1 VEVEPVAAEQATR
14 SSEPALYDRLGLILV
29 APVLGLRG
37 VLDRKRGALRDAF
50 YLVLVSI
57 VVFRLPDLVRAGLS
71 FSRISLA
78 GGLTQ
83 TVGVVGAELRTAAF
97 VTLVAALVIT
107 IFAGRGRRDP
117 SLALEL
123 GAACYVPYFCIWSP
137 LRLLDME
144 ALLGYVPVVVSQVV
158 RVLAWVWVAALVVLS
173 LLLLRR
179 GAEAPSLAIPARSR
193 IAGLSLLAIPAL
205 ALVLGTVWSARH
217 YELLRPLGRSDQAPD
232 FTLARVD
239 GKPGNVKLADLRG
252 RVVLLDFWAT
262 WCPPCL
268 AMLPTLHELYR
279 EWQPRGAEFIGID
292 SDGPMTSRDDLRAFL
307 AQRPFPYPVVSDD
320 KEVGGLYG
328 VFSIP
333 HLVVIGRD
341 GRIARVFVGGVS
353 RSQLDKAL
361 SAANGG
367 ETQ

>member
-1 VEVEPVAAEQATR
+1 
-14 SSEPALYDRLGLILV
+14 
-29 APVLGLRG
+29 
-37 VLDRKRGALRDAF
+37 
-50 YLVLVSI
+50 
-57 VVFRLPDLVRAGLS
+57 
-71 FSRISLA
+71 
-78 GGLTQ
+78 
-83 TVGVVGAELRTAAF
+83 VVGGELRTAAF

-123 GAACYVPYFCIWSP
+123 GAACYVPYFCVWSP

-144 ALLGYVPVVVSQVV
+144 ALLGYVPMAVSQVV
-158 RVLAWVWVAALVVLS
+158 RVVAWGWVAGLIGLS

-179 GAEAPSLAIPARSR
+179 EGDRLPLARPARSR
-193 IAGLSLLAIPAL
+193 IAGLFLLAVPAL

-239 GKPGNVKLADLRG
+239 GQPGSVKLAALRG
-252 RVVLLDFWAT
+252 HVVLLDFWAT

-279 EWQPRGAEFIGID
+279 EWQPRGAEFVGID
-292 SDGPMTSRDDLRAFL
+292 SDGPMLSQDDLRAFL
-307 AQRPFPYPVVSDD
+307 ASRPFPYPVVNDD
-320 KEVGGLYG
+320 KEVGGRYG

-333 HLVVIGRD
+333 HIVVIGRD
-341 GRIARVFVGGVS
+341 GRIARVFVGGVG
-353 RSQLDKAL
+353 RSQLESAL
-361 SAANGG
+361 SAADGG
-367 ETQ
+367 DTH

>member
-1 VEVEPVAAEQATR
+1 MAAELEKG
-14 SSEPALYDRLGLILV
+14 SVEPALPDRLGLMLL
-29 APVLGLRG
+29 APSVGLRG
-37 VLDRKRGALRDAF
+37 VMDRKRGAVRDAF
-50 YLVLVSI
+50 YLVFAS
-57 VVFRLPDLVRAGLS
+57 VVAFRLPELVRAVLS
-71 FSRISLA
+71 FSRISLS
-78 GGLTQ
+78 GGLTR
-83 TVGVVGAELRTAAF
+83 TMAVVGAELGTAAF

-137 LRLLDME
+137 LRLLDVE
-144 ALLGYVPVVVSQVV
+144 ALLGNVPVAVSQVV
-158 RVLAWVWVAALVVLS
+158 RVLAWIWVAGLVVLS

-179 GAEAPSLAIPARSR
+179 GAESTPPTIPVRSR
-193 IAGLSLLAIPAL
+193 VAGVSVLAVPAL

-217 YELLRPLGRSDQAPD
+217 YELLRPLGRSDKAPD

-239 GKPGNVKLADLRG
+239 GKPGNVKLAGLRG

-268 AMLPTLHELYR
+268 AMLPTLHELYQ

-292 SDGPMTSRDDLRAFL
+292 SDGPMISRDELRAFL
-307 AQRPFPYPVVSDD
+307 ASRPFPYPVVSDD
-320 KEVGGLYG
+320 KEVGGRYG

-333 HLVVIGRD
+333 HIVIIGRD
-341 GRIARVFVGGVS
+341 GNIARVFVGGVS

-361 SAANGG
+361 SAADSGG
-367 ETQ
+367 TQ

>member
-1 VEVEPVAAEQATR
+1 VEAELEKRPV
-14 SSEPALYDRLGLILV
+14 EPALPDRLGLMLL
-29 APVLGLRG
+29 APSVGLRG
-37 VLDRKRGALRDAF
+37 VMDRKHGAVRDAF
-50 YLVLVSI
+50 YLVFAS
-57 VVFRLPDLVRAGLS
+57 VVAFRLPELVRAVLS
-71 FSRISLA
+71 FSRISLS

-83 TVGVVGAELRTAAF
+83 TMGVVGAELRTAAF

-137 LRLLDME
+137 LRLLDVE
-144 ALLGYVPVVVSQVV
+144 ALLGNVPVAVSQVV
-158 RVLAWVWVAALVVLS
+158 RVLAWIWVAGLVVLS

-179 GAEAPSLAIPARSR
+179 GAESTPPTIPVRSR
-193 IAGLSLLAIPAL
+193 VAGVSVLAVPAL

-217 YELLRPLGRSDQAPD
+217 YELLRPLGRSDKAPD

-268 AMLPTLHELYR
+268 AMLPTLHELYQ

-292 SDGPMTSRDDLRAFL
+292 SDGPMISRDELRAFL
-307 AQRPFPYPVVSDD
+307 ASRPFPYPVVSDD
-320 KEVGGLYG
+320 KEVGGRYG

-333 HLVVIGRD
+333 HIVIIGRD
-341 GRIARVFVGGVS
+341 GNIARVLVGGVS

-361 SAANGG
+361 SAADSGG
-367 ETQ
+367 TQ

>member
-1 VEVEPVAAEQATR
+1 MAPEQEKR
-14 SSEPALYDRLGLILV
+14 FIEPALYDRLGLILL
-29 APVLGLRG
+29 APRVGLRG
-37 VLDRKRGALRDAF
+37 VVERKRGALRDAF

-57 VVFRLPDLVRAGLS
+57 VAFRLPDLVRAALS

-83 TVGVVGAELRTAAF
+83 TMGVVGAELRTAAF
-97 VTLVAALVIT
+97 VTLVAALIIVV
-107 IFAGRGRRDP
+107 FAGRGRRDP

-144 ALLGYVPVVVSQVV
+144 ALLGYVPIVVSQVV
-158 RVLAWVWVAALVVLS
+158 RVLAWAWVAGLVGLS
-173 LLLLRR
+173 LLVVRR
-179 GAEAPSLAIPARSR
+179 GEGSTSPAIPVRSR
-193 IAGLSLLAIPAL
+193 VAGLSVLAIPAL
-205 ALVLGTVWSARH
+205 ALVLATVWSTRH
-217 YELLRPLGRSDQAPD
+217 YELLRPLGRTDQAPD

-239 GKPGNVKLADLRG
+239 GKPGKVRLSDLRG
-252 RVVLLDFWAT
+252 HVVLLDFWAT

-279 EWQPRGAEFIGID
+279 DWQPRGVEFIGID
-292 SDGPMTSRDDLRAFL
+292 SDGPTTSRDDLRDFL
-307 AQRPFPYPVVSDD
+307 AQRPSPYPVVRDD
-320 KEVGGLYG
+320 QDVGGLYG

-341 GRIARVFVGGVS
+341 GTIARVFVGGVS

-361 SAANGG
+361 TAASGG
-367 ETQ
+367 GIR

>member
-1 VEVEPVAAEQATR
+1 MEAERVTPTV
-14 SSEPALYDRLGLILV
+14 EPALHVRLGLLLL
-29 APVLGLRG
+29 APKCGLGG
-37 VLDRKRGALRDAF
+37 IIERKRGAVRDAF
-50 YLVLVSI
+50 YLVFVSTLA
-57 VVFRLPDLVRAGLS
+57 FRLPELVRAALS

-78 GGLTQ
+78 GGMTR
-83 TVGVVGAELRTAAF
+83 TMGVVGGELRTAAF
-97 VTLVAALVIT
+97 VTLVAALAIT

-123 GAACYVPYFCIWSP
+123 GAACYVPYFCVWSP

-144 ALLGYVPVVVSQVV
+144 ALLGYVPMAVSQVV
-158 RVLAWVWVAALVVLS
+158 RVVAWGWVAGMVALS
-173 LLLLRR
+173 LLLVRR
-179 GAEAPSLAIPARSR
+179 GDDAMPLAVPTRSR
-193 IAGLSLLAIPAL
+193 IAGLSLLAAPAF
-205 ALVLGTVWSARH
+205 AFVLGAVWSARH

-239 GKPGNVKLADLRG
+239 GQPGDVRLADLRG

-279 EWQPRGAEFIGID
+279 EWQPRGVEFVGID
-292 SDGPMTSRDDLRAFL
+292 SDGPMLSQDDLRAFL
-307 AQRPFPYPVVSDD
+307 ASKPFPYPVVSDN

-333 HLVVIGRD
+333 HIVVIGRD
-341 GRIARVFVGGVS
+341 GRIARVLVGGVG
-353 RSQLDKAL
+353 RSQLESAL
-361 SAANGG
+361 VAANGVG
-367 ETQ
+367 TQ

>member
-1 VEVEPVAAEQATR
+1 VEAEQEKRAVEPAFHE
-14 SSEPALYDRLGLILV
+14 RLGLVLL
-29 APVLGLRG
+29 APNVGLRG
-37 VLDRKRGALRDAF
+37 VMERKRGAIRDAF
-50 YLVLVSI
+50 CLVFVS
-57 VVFRLPDLVRAGLS
+57 VVAFRLPELVRAVLS

-83 TVGVVGAELRTAAF
+83 IMGVVVAELRTAAF
-97 VTLVAALVIT
+97 VILVAALVIAV
-107 IFAGRGRRDP
+107 FAGRGRRDP

-144 ALLGYVPVVVSQVV
+144 AILGYVPAVVSQVV
-158 RVLAWVWVAALVVLS
+158 RVLAWIWVAGLIVLS
-173 LLLLRR
+173 LILLRR
-179 GAEAPSLAIPARSR
+179 GGAAMSSSIPARNR
-193 IAGLSLLAIPAL
+193 VAGLSLLAIPTL
-205 ALVLGTVWSARH
+205 ALVLGAVWSARH
-217 YELLRPLGRSDQAPD
+217 YELLRPLGRSDKAPD

-252 RVVLLDFWAT
+252 RVVVLDFWAT

-268 AMLPTLHELYR
+268 AMLPTLHELYK

-292 SDGPMTSRDDLRAFL
+292 SDGPMISRDELRAFL
-307 AQRPFPYPVVSDD
+307 ASRPIPYPVVSDD

-333 HLVVIGRD
+333 HIVVIGRD
-341 GRIARVFVGGVS
+341 GKIARVFVGGVS

-361 SAANGG
+361 GAANSVG
-367 ETQ
+367 TQ